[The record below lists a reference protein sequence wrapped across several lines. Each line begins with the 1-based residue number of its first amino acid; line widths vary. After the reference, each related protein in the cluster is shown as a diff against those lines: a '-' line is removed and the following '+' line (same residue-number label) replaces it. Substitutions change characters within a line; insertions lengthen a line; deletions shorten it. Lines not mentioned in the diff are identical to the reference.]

1 MSTTFQSF
9 GLPQEILRVLDEIG
23 FVTPTA
29 IQESVMP
36 HIMQGKDV
44 IAKAQTGSG
53 KTAAFCLP
61 ALHLMRESSDKKIL
75 ILAPTRELALQVC
88 KEISQFS
95 KYLKIDPVAVYGGE
109 PIPQQL
115 KRLKNDQRII
125 VGTPGRLLDLLR
137 SKRLRD
143 FDPSIVILDEADEML
158 NMGFLEDI
166 QSIFSFLPSERQTL
180 LFSATISSEIR
191 RISTQ
196 FLKDPVSCD
205 QASQKIAHADIHQ
218 FCYLVPERERK
229 FALFQ
234 VLQFHNPVKSIVFC
248 NTKRQVDEL
257 SLELAHQGFSTLC
270 LHGDMTQKDREHSI
284 EQYRRAKSKILVAT
298 DVAGRGINVTDVTHV
313 FNYELPTSPDAYT
326 HRIGRTGR
334 IGKKGIAITFL
345 SPRQVQGFKRYLPK
359 DSTVQIKELPSFEEL
374 KVEQQKRFRQTLEQ
388 ESIHKEAKIILES
401 LQKEHSLE
409 EISLRLIS
417 RYWKKEVV
425 VASEK
430 WVSSPSAAPKKEGF
444 AKKGDSF
451 GRKGPQRG
459 SPKRNFFKKKRFA
472 AK

>member
-1 MSTTFQSF
+1 MSTFHSF
-9 GLPQEILRVLDEIG
+9 GLPQEILRVIEEVG
-23 FVTPTA
+23 FVSPTA
-29 IQESVMP
+29 IQETVIP
-36 HIMQGKDV
+36 HIMLGKDV

-61 ALHLMRESSDKKIL
+61 ALHLMKQLEDQKIL
-75 ILAPTRELALQVC
+75 VLVPTRELALQVC
-88 KEISQFS
+88 KEMSLFS

-143 FDPSIVILDEADEML
+143 FLPSIVVLDEADEML

-166 QSIFSFLPSERQTL
+166 QSIFSFLPTERQTL

-191 RISTQ
+191 KISTQ
-196 FLKDPVSCD
+196 FLKNPVSCD
-205 QASQKIAHADIHQ
+205 QSSQKIAHADIHQ
-218 FCYLVPERERK
+218 FCYLVPDRERK

-284 EQYRRAKSKILVAT
+284 EQFRRAKTKILVAT

-313 FNYELPTSPDAYT
+313 FNYELPSSPDAYT

-334 IGKKGIAITFL
+334 IGRKGSAITFL
-345 SPRQVQGFKRYLPK
+345 SPKQVQGFKRYLPK
-359 DSTVQIKELPSFEEL
+359 DSDVQVRNLPSFDEMKL
-374 KVEQQKRFRQTLEQ
+374 EQQKRFKDTLGQ
-388 ESIHKEAKIILES
+388 ESLHKEAKTILVE

-417 RYWKKEVV
+417 RYWRKEVG

-430 WVSSPSAAPKKEGF
+430 WIASPSAFEKQPAFK
-444 AKKGDSF
+444 
-451 GRKGPQRG
+451 RG
-459 SPKRNFFKKKRFA
+459 SSYPRPKPKRGFFKKKFA
-472 AK
+472 SR